1 MVGAILIIT
10 FILAGIFTGLN
21 VLIPYSY
28 SQYIAVAILA
38 CLDSVFGAFV
48 ANIDKK
54 FKMITFVSG
63 FFGNAIIAM
72 LLVFIGNKLNVDLY
86 LGAVI
91 VFTGRL
97 LNNFSAIR
105 RHYIDILDEKE
116 KKRKKVKK
124 DKIKEINMD
133 KTAI

>member
-1 MVGAILIIT
+1 MVGIIIIAIFIIVGT
-10 FILAGIFTGLN
+10 ITGLN

-38 CLDSVFGAFV
+38 CLDSVCGAFV
-48 ANIDKK
+48 ANIENK
-54 FKMITFVSG
+54 FKMSTFLSG
-63 FFGNAIIAM
+63 FFCNAIIAM

-105 RHYIDILDEKE
+105 RHYIEKWDEK
-116 KKRKKVKK
+116 KKENNIN
-124 DKIKEINMD
+124 KIKINN
-133 KTAI
+133 KTAIK